1 MSFLFNIRIIKIF
14 FLSLLFIASLC
25 IVSCGEL
32 DFLYDS
38 DEDESTSVDTWGQIM
53 DEPADVFVAAD
64 LSDAVKNGIVTGL
77 AKAAEVWGN
86 YGPLEY
92 WVLGTE
98 VDAANDL
105 SELYC
110 ERRSQ
115 RGDLY
120 KSNCLVHNQQSD
132 HGFESYR
139 KVGYDAITS
148 GQASSSM
155 GRNGA
160 RDWGIHRFT
169 SSYPFG
175 FDSVLGATPKG
186 EMITVYHEYFHAVQH
201 AFVFSLDFDERDE
214 LMGPTWFVEG
224 AAVYMA
230 ELFVRKMLASGD
242 LVMTDNNDLD
252 TFKVSF
258 EFKMDSG
265 KQSIDNDCPGTS
277 FKDITY
283 ELGCSYAAYDLG
295 AWAIAYLSDLV
306 ADENALLNRFYPK
319 LNELGWE
326 GAFQASFGISSSQFY
341 ADFDGFLSKDIEEQT
356 LILSDL

>member
-1 MSFLFNIRIIKIF
+1 MCFIFNSRIVNNFFLF
-14 FLSLLFIASLC
+14 LLFIASLC
-25 IVSCGEL
+25 VVSCSQL
-32 DFLYDS
+32 DSLYDS
-38 DEDESTSVDTWGQIM
+38 DEDESTAVDTWGQIM
-53 DEPADVFVAAD
+53 DEPAEVFVAAD
-64 LSDAVKNGIVTGL
+64 LSEAVKNGIVTGL
-77 AKAAEVWGN
+77 ATAADAWGN

-115 RGDLY
+115 RGDLN
-120 KSNCLVHNQQSD
+120 KADCLFSNQTSD

-139 KVGYDAITS
+139 KVGYDAI
-148 GQASSSM
+148 SSNQPSTSM

-201 AFVFSLDFDERDE
+201 AFIFSLDFDERDE
-214 LMGPTWFVEG
+214 KMGSTWFVEG
-224 AAVYMA
+224 GAVYMA

-242 LVMTDNNDLD
+242 LVMTDNNELD

-258 EFKMDSG
+258 ESKMDSA
-265 KQSIDNDCPGTS
+265 KQSIQNECPGTS

-295 AWAIAYLSDLV
+295 AWAIAYLSHLV
-306 ADENALLNRFYPK
+306 ADENALLNRFYPT
-319 LNELGWE
+319 LDDLGWE
-326 GAFQASFGISSSQFY
+326 AAFQAAFGISSAQFFT
-341 ADFDGFLSKDIEEQT
+341 DFDDFLMKPMSEKL
-356 LILSDL
+356 LILPDL